1 MNVEYSRT
9 VRWVAAV
16 IINATLSL
24 SGCSL
29 DDDNEVASAWTWTEL
44 GGPDAEVSPLTANHE
59 PLVVTGTHLLLGTA
73 DGVWRRALSGTDPWQ
88 RVGLD
93 GLAVHAIAVTR
104 DGSRVVA
111 AGLDPN
117 NDRAPTAWYSTD
129 GGTSWTPA
137 STWPQGPPG
146 SPFEGVSF
154 PFYALEP
161 DAEDADVVYGGMS
174 GDTVAVT
181 VDGGATWVMSD
192 GVSDPSFGDAC
203 VPHRPAE
210 VLVLLQGCELPL
222 DTAWVGARRVIEQDR
237 FSLPDFRFLYGYP
250 NLEELE
256 NRRINSIAG
265 LRGRNDRVLVGVE
278 GGLVELTT
286 QSGQWSDREDIAAR
300 WIMRVEESSTLP
312 YAYIRAIAT
321 LDAQGE
327 HLLFGGTVN
336 GENETLSLFET
347 MDGGRN
353 LSQLRAPMT
362 LHDPRIEQA
371 WRLNDRDILLVISE
385 VDPADTRPDRPH
397 RPKVHRL
404 QR

>member
-1 MNVEYSRT
+1 MIS
-9 VRWVAAV
+9 AA
-16 IINATLSL
+16 LFL
-24 SGCSL
+24 GGCPL
-29 DDDNEVASAWTWTEL
+29 DDDDDGPSIWTWTEL
-44 GGPDAEVSPLTANHE
+44 GGPDAEVSPYAANHE
-59 PLVVTGTHLLLGTA
+59 PLVLTDTHMLLGTA
-73 DGVWRRALSGTDPWQ
+73 DGVWRRARSGSDGWE
-88 RVGLD
+88 RAGLD
-93 GLAVHAIAVTR
+93 GRAIHAIAVTQ
-104 DGSRVVA
+104 DGGRIVA
-111 AGLDPN
+111 AGFDPS
-117 NDRAPTAWYSTD
+117 DEQAPTAWYSTD
-129 GGTSWTPA
+129 GGSSWTPA
-137 STWPQGPPG
+137 STWPQGAAG
-146 SPFEGVSF
+146 SLFEGYSF
-154 PFYALEP
+154 PFYGLELDP
-161 DAEDADVVYGGMS
+161 VDADVIYGAMS
-174 GDTVAVT
+174 ADTVAVT

-192 GVSDPSFGDAC
+192 GVSEPSFGDAC

-237 FSLPDFRFLYGYP
+237 FTLPDFRFLYGYP

-371 WRLNDRDILLVISE
+371 WRVDDRDILLVISE
-385 VDPADTRPDRPH
+385 VDPEDTGPDAPH
-397 RPKVHRL
+397 RPKVYRL